1 MNDMLRFLLILSAF
15 LMCSSICYSQ
25 IDYDRIDEFDKN
37 IRIRSTKIITINTGS
52 GSTDMVRFWVD
63 CQSNT
68 DLSECRYN
76 INVYMLGYKVGCSV

>member
-63 CQSNT
+63 FQSNT